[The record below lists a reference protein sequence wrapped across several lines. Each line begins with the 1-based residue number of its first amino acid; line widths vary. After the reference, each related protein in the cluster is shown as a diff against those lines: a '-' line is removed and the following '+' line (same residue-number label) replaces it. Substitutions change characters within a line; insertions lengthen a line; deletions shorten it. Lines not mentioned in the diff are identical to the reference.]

1 MPSPNNP
8 RLTGRAAEL
17 ARIRGRKGTLLPI
30 LEEQMLHDMDGIP
43 DDRRMDLIHASE
55 LSHADLCHRAVSHR
69 ILTNTKPAE
78 PFSFQRENVFAEGNE
93 IHRKWQHRMR
103 RTGKLWGQW
112 RCRICSATELGLE
125 PSLTGCKYACG
136 HYWKYNEVPLYL
148 EDRMLI
154 GHADGA
160 VILGPG
166 CVAEIKSVGLGT
178 LRFENPRLL
187 AEHTHHRDGRDV
199 YDLDGIV
206 ADIRRPFMTHIRQGN
221 MYSWMCSQLGYPFKT
236 IVFLYEYK
244 WNQQVREFTIQP
256 SQSIIDGMLSQA
268 DTIAAAVRQEKLAA
282 CPFGG
287 CKKCEDIDEGSL
299 PQAVHPDGPG
309 QQHGHRAN
317 GRPGHPDHGRVVVP
331 AAPPGSSRHPAG
343 PARPARPRTD
353 GPVPAGEPVAEIPP
367 VTAGGSRDRRVVSRG
382 GGTHSRG
389 TSSGQERREDSN
401 ADESGRE
408 RRPGVYRGGGP
419 SRRNLRLP

>member
-1 MPSPNNP
+1 MPTRNNP

-17 ARIRGRKGTLLPI
+17 ARIRNRKGTLLPM

-43 DDRRMDLIHASE
+43 DGRRMDLIHASE

-69 ILTNTKPAE
+69 ILTNAKPAE

-112 RCRICSATELGLE
+112 RCRICNATELGLE
-125 PSLTGCKYACG
+125 PALTGCKYACG
-136 HYWKYNEVPLYL
+136 HYWKYDEVPLYL
-148 EDRMLI
+148 EDRMII

-160 VILGPG
+160 VTGPD

-178 LRFENPRLL
+178 LRYENPRLL
-187 AEHTHHRDGRDV
+187 AEHTHRRDGRDV

-206 ADIRRPFMTHIRQGN
+206 AGITRPFMPHIRQGN

-236 IVFLYEYK
+236 ISFIYEYK

-256 SQSIIDGMLSQA
+256 SQSIIDGMLRVA
-268 DTIAAAVRQEKLAA
+268 EMIAAAVRAGELAA

-299 PQAVHPDGPG
+299 PQAVRPGGPG
-309 QQHGHRAN
+309 QQRGHREA
-317 GRPGHPDHGRVVVP
+317 GRPGHPGPGRVLVP
-331 AAPPGSSRHPAG
+331 PAPPGPARRPEEPPG
-343 PARPARPRTD
+343 PARRGTD
-353 GPVPAGEPVAEIPP
+353 GPVPAGESVAEIPP
-367 VTAGGSRDRRVVSRG
+367 VTAGGGRGRRSVSRG

-389 TSSGQERREDSN
+389 TGSGPERREDSN

-408 RRPGVYRGGGP
+408 RRPGVRRRGGP
-419 SRRNLRLP
+419 SR